1 MGALQDAAGDNADGV
16 AFVSAGQLDMLRD
29 DKGRLPPDALRIVR
43 QRTGPGRRP
52 GSRNK
57 ANAQVAKWFIQKYGD
72 PLDVLGEL
80 MMMPP
85 DVLYEQMVL
94 AQGGEAKNKRI
105 TGRDV
110 FDLKMRAT
118 VDALPYIHGKQPLAV
133 NVTGKADLVMFIPG
147 VNAPE
152 GFTKDQLEGA
162 VERMGIDAIDPSGIR
177 LADGRLIDA
186 AEWTEIGDTIA
197 DDDDDDDGDD
207 DDGAEGGGEE

>member
-1 MGALQDAAGDNADGV
+1 
-16 AFVSAGQLDMLRD
+16 
-29 DKGRLPPDALRIVR
+29 
-43 QRTGPGRRP
+43 
-52 GSRNK
+52 
-57 ANAQVAKWFIQKYGD
+57 
-72 PLDVLGEL
+72 
-80 MMMPP
+80 MMPP